1 MPDTITYL
9 VNMPGAEFNRYLNP
23 IYRLPQSYFD
33 ERTSGDPD
41 YREARLQDDD
51 CLVGIDLTGV
61 WTEICLRI
69 GYGALLEHEPWRS
82 VEKFRSEIQDW
93 ERKLRALAPT
103 TEIHRVATSFFR
115 RWEAAN
121 DSPIYDH
128 RDMRRFFDWLAM
140 QEESELY
147 SRRLLEV

>member
-23 IYRLPQSYFD
+23 MDRLPQGYFD
-33 ERTSGDPD
+33 ERASGDPD
-41 YREARLQDDD
+41 YREGRLQDDD
-51 CLVGIDLTGV
+51 RFVGIDRTGV

-69 GYGALLEHEPWRS
+69 GYGALLEHEPWGS
-82 VEKFRSEIQDW
+82 EEKFRREIQNW
-93 ERKLRALAPT
+93 ERKLRELVPT
-103 TEIHRVATSFFR
+103 TEIYRVATSFFR

-128 RDMRRFFDWLAM
+128 RVVRRFFDWLAT

-147 SRRLLEV
+147 SRRLPEA